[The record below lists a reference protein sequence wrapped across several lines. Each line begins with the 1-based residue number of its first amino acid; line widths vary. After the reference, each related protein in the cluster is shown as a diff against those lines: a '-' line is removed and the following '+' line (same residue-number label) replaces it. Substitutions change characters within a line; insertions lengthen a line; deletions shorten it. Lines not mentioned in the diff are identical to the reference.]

1 MPETGPVKDHFVRP
15 QFGMHRFDW
24 RSDANGIAFGLSHG
38 EWIRLLREHG
48 FEILKLIEVEP
59 PADAVAVEAY
69 DYVPAAWATRGASG
83 GDWAGGEGWRAPS
96 RPTR

>member
-1 MPETGPVKDHFVRP
+1 MTDHFVRP

-24 RSDANGIAFGLSHG
+24 RSDDDGIAFGLSHG

-48 FEILKLIEVEP
+48 FEILKLIEVEL

-69 DYVPAAWATRGASG
+69 DYVPAAWDRR
-83 GDWAGGEGWRAPS
+83 WPS
-96 RPTR
+96 EEIWTARKR